1 MTMDNPAG
9 ADDPIPVETLRA
21 SMLQARCGVSDS
33 MRRKLIEECDSVRA
47 LERQRSVDGDSPG
60 LDEDIRLARVRAS
73 EQLFRYARSVM
84 GVIRDAVDGV
94 MDPSIL
100 TQLPT

>member
-1 MTMDNPAG
+1 MTMDKPAG
-9 ADDPIPVETLRA
+9 ADDPIPVETLRQ

-33 MRRKLIEECDSVRA
+33 MRRKLIEECEAVRV
-47 LERQRSVDGDSPG
+47 LERQRDVDGDSPE
-60 LDEDIRLARVRAS
+60 LDESIRLARVRAS

-84 GVIRDAVDGV
+84 GVIRDAVEGV

-100 TQLPT
+100 SQLPS